1 VCSFASR
8 LAALVALACS
18 LLPAQDFEST
28 NEPLPPPFAATL
40 DVGTGRGTFA
50 VVDGALRFR
59 DRGDAGA
66 GVDVPATT
74 PCGRVHALTQVP
86 SGTVVVACE
95 RGLFVCDVQHPV
107 LDPAD
112 VRDGGPRGEV
122 RSVVAD
128 ATGRVWWCNEHELGV
143 VDLRLRCGRRFT
155 ASDGLPSAPLQRVA
169 LGFDHRLVVVTANG
183 TFGYRIDRGAPP
195 ALVGELPATVVANA
209 DGDAT
214 LPITV
219 RAHGGGTLR
228 VRRKHHHMVQPLDGQ
243 LVRGLRPGRH
253 VLEVRAFDRDLRSTV
268 LGECTVDVPLPGR
281 FDVRWLFGAAGLAV
295 MVVWWWAWRAR
306 PGSGFRRVA
315 GASLRA
321 ALVAIAGLQLVAA
334 LLGYGRA
341 WPFVGFSMYTETW
354 HEHDV
359 VFRPRIVGVRAD
371 GERVPLHEHQVG
383 VHQDG
388 YWQMLAEVAF
398 GGDAAARAFFAK
410 VARCR
415 RPDDPPFTGF
425 LLADGRIR
433 LTAGGPV
440 DVAPTVLVAWS
451 ER

>member
-28 NEPLPPPFAATL
+28 NEPLPPPFASTL

-59 DRGDAGA
+59 ERGDAGA
-66 GVDVPATT
+66 GVEVAATT

-112 VRDGGPRGEV
+112 LRDGGPRGEV

-155 ASDGLPSAPLQRVA
+155 ASDGLPPAPLQRVA

-219 RAHGGGTLR
+219 RARGGGTLR

-253 VLEVRAFDRDLRSTV
+253 VLEVRAFDRDLRCTV
-268 LGECTVDVPLPGR
+268 LGECTVDVPLPAR
-281 FDVRWLFGAAGLAV
+281 FDVRWWFGAAGLAV
-295 MVVWWWAWRAR
+295 VVVWWWAWRAR
-306 PGSGFRRVA
+306 PGSGFRRVSS
-315 GASLRA
+315 ASRCTPRPGTSTTSCSGRASSACAPTANAYRCTSTRSACIRMATGRCSPRSRSAATTPRVPSSRRSRA
-321 ALVAIAGLQLVAA
+321 AVGRTTRRSPASCSPTAA
-334 LLGYGRA
+334 SG
-341 WPFVGFSMYTETW
+341 
-354 HEHDV
+354 
-359 VFRPRIVGVRAD
+359 
-371 GERVPLHEHQVG
+371 
-383 VHQDG
+383 
-388 YWQMLAEVAF
+388 
-398 GGDAAARAFFAK
+398 
-410 VARCR
+410 
-415 RPDDPPFTGF
+415 
-425 LLADGRIR
+425 
-433 LTAGGPV
+433 
-440 DVAPTVLVAWS
+440 
-451 ER
+451 